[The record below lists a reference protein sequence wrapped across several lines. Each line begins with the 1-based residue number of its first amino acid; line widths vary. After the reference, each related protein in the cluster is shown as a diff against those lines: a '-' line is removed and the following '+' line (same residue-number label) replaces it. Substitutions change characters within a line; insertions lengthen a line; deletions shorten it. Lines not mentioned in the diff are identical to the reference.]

1 METNTISGLSLQALE
16 FPSASKQTVADIIV
30 PHKLYKDTTISS
42 AGYDFITWVCKT
54 PQKSNLAS
62 KINCLSLSLPHH

>member
-1 METNTISGLSLQALE
+1 MFITEYKMATNAISGLSLEALM
-16 FPSASKQTVADIIV
+16 FPSANKQTGADIIV

-42 AGYDFITWVCKT
+42 AGYDFITWVCKM

-62 KINCLSLSLPHH
+62 KIVSH